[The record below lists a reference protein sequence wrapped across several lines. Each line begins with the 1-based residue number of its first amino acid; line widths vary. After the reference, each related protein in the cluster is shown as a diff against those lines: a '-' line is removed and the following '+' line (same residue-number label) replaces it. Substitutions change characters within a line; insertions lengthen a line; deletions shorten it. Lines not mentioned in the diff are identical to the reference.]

1 MKIVVM
7 IFNTNFSTGKKK
19 QLLHFILFQIMAFLL
34 YFVLEQITAY
44 SDGHVKIFEL
54 LDLVDL
60 DKWQLQV

>member
-7 IFNTNFSTGKKK
+7 IFNTNFSTGKKNNC
-19 QLLHFILFQIMAFLL
+19 FISFYSKLWLFLL